1 MNEELMST
9 VLVNVSNI
17 GSLDDDS
24 LFGNVENDGVLGY
37 RGNDVSIS
45 YDGTDWIAGNQGDDS
60 LFGNQG
66 IDTIYGGKNH
76 DAVYGGQGNDLL
88 RGDLGNDRIAG
99 DRGSDTVSGGAG
111 SDRFVIGTGL
121 GGTTLSEADR
131 ILDYVWSED
140 AIELTGGITSADLD
154 ILPGT
159 GVNAGNTILRDRTTG
174 EYLAILQG
182 VEASGEV
189 EILNN
194 DATLI
199 RLPIQSEPPNFNT
212 DNETSTLPVE
222 PEISPPPPETRDIVE
237 DPGNTPDNAFNLPI
251 SSSTLVYNNQIGGT
265 DANDYY
271 MFSVGIENSLS
282 LSLDAWVGNPKI
294 TLLDSRQTIINFP
307 QNANDNS
314 ISAPLAAGTYY
325 IRVQSPET
333 TITNYNLNLSL
344 TPRLNGMTTTGS
356 TEEVQLFTNESGPLI
371 NLTPADSSDTEA
383 FRSDARFAGID
394 GSGFA
399 TVIIDSG
406 IDLDH
411 PFFGDRIVYSYDF
424 ADHDAD
430 ASDRNGHGTNVS
442 SIVAS
447 EDETYPGM
455 APGADIIHLKVFSDA
470 GGGAETGNIEQ
481 ALQWVVANA
490 EKYNIASVNMSLGGG
505 NFAEAISP
513 AELGIGDELA
523 QLVEQD
529 VIVVSA
535 AGNDFRTF
543 DSTPGVAYPA
553 ADPNSLAVGAVFDSS
568 ELAPDRLG
576 PFNGF
581 ATAFS
586 ADADLIAPWSQR
598 HPELTDIFAPGPDS
612 TGANW
617 DGGIVTMGGTSQ
629 ASPHIAGIAVLA
641 QQLAQQEL
649 GRRLTFNEFRDLLQ
663 STGVTINDGDDEDD
677 NVTNTGL
684 DYKRVDVLALGE
696 AILQLDSEPPEEPES
711 DVVRYDFAY
720 AYDGQTDENDY
731 YVGYVYAEPNT
742 FEVNTWFDPNS
753 EINNDSGFNGRYYI
767 FNAVAADSNAELGNV
782 YITQY
787 SDVDSSGQDYVP
799 YYFQRGEA
807 SGFLGLG
814 SEYDFV
820 TANNK
825 FDDFGHDFAEVD
837 ISLTD
842 GDDDGIDGGDDDG
855 DEGNCI
861 QGTGVAE
868 TIGGT
873 ADGDCLIG
881 AEGNDTIRGEFGDDT
896 IDGGTGDDLLRGGRN
911 DDLIFGG
918 SGNDHISGQGSDDT
932 LSGGD
937 GDDRLWG
944 EAGDDVLD
952 GGAGDDFLLGWKGN
966 DRISGG
972 AGIDVFAFDS
982 SHGTDTIADFTVG
995 EDLIGLKSGLRFENV
1010 FVTQDGSGVQ
1020 ISYEG
1025 EVLAILNG
1033 VTVPLTE
1040 SDFVSL

>member
-1 MNEELMST
+1 MNQEL
-9 VLVNVSNI
+9 NASNI

-37 RGNDVSIS
+37 RGNDVGIS
-45 YDGTDWIAGNQGDDS
+45 YEGTDWIAGNQGDDS

-66 IDTIYGGKNH
+66 VDTIYGGKNN

-88 RGDLGNDRIAG
+88 RGDLGNDRISG
-99 DRGSDTVSGGAG
+99 DRGADTVAGGAG
-111 SDRFVIGTGL
+111 SDRFVIGKEQ
-121 GGTTLSEADR
+121 GGATLADADR
-131 ILDYVWSED
+131 ILDYVWYED
-140 AIELTGGITSADLD
+140 TIELSGSITSADLE

-159 GVNAGNTILRDRTTG
+159 GANASNTILRDRTTN

-182 VEASGEV
+182 VQASGEIEV
-189 EILNN
+189 LNN
-194 DATLI
+194 DTTLI

-212 DNETSTLPVE
+212 DNETPTIPVE
-222 PEISPPPPETRDIVE
+222 PEISPPPPAVRDIVE
-237 DPGNTPDNAFNLPI
+237 DPGNTPDNALNVPV

-265 DANDYY
+265 DTNDYY
-271 MFSVGIENSLS
+271 IFSLGVENSLS
-282 LSLDAWVGNPKI
+282 LSLDTWVGNPKI
-294 TLLDSRQTIINFP
+294 TLLDSSQTVINFP

-333 TITNYNLNLSL
+333 SITNYNLNLSL
-344 TPRLNGMTTTGS
+344 TPRLNGITTTGS
-356 TEEVQLFTNESGPLI
+356 TEEVQLFTNESSPLI
-371 NLTPADSSDTEA
+371 NLTPSDSSDTEA

-399 TVIIDSG
+399 TVIIDGG

-424 ADHDAD
+424 ADQDTD
-430 ASDRNGHGTNVS
+430 ASDRDGHGTNVS

-447 EDETYPGM
+447 SDETYPGM
-455 APGADIIHLKVFSDA
+455 APGADIIHLKVFSDDGA
-470 GGGAETGNIEQ
+470 GDFSYTEQ

-490 EKYNIASVNMSLGGG
+490 EKYNIASVNMSLGDVQNWTTATSNYG
-505 NFAEAISP
+505 
-513 AELGIGDELA
+513 LGDELA

-535 AGNDFRTF
+535 AGNDFF
-543 DSTPGVAYPA
+543 KFGSKPGVAYPA
-553 ADPNSLAVGAVFDSS
+553 ADPNSLAVGAVWDGNNGEASWRNGAIDFTT
-568 ELAPDRLG
+568 EGDRITS
-576 PFNGF
+576 F
-581 ATAFS
+581 
-586 ADADLIAPWSQR
+586 SQR
-598 HPELTDIFAPGPDS
+598 HPELTDIFAPGAYI
-612 TGANW
+612 TGASP
-617 DGGIVTMGGTSQ
+617 DGGTSELPGTSQ

-677 NVTNTGL
+677 NVTNTGA

-711 DVVRYDFAY
+711 DLIRYEFAY
-720 AYDGQTDENDY
+720 AYDGQTDDNDY
-731 YVGYVYAEPNT
+731 YIGYVYAEADT
-742 FEVNTWFDPNS
+742 FEVNTWFDLNS
-753 EINNDSGFNGRYYI
+753 EIDNDTGLNGRYYI
-767 FNAVAADSNAELGNV
+767 LNAVAADSNAELGNV

-820 TANNK
+820 VANDK

-837 ISLTD
+837 IRLT
-842 GDDDGIDGGDDDG
+842 DGGDDDG
-855 DEGNCI
+855 TDGGDDGGNDDGNEGNCI

-868 TIGGT
+868 TLRGT
-873 ADGDCLIG
+873 DEGDCLSG

-932 LSGGD
+932 LAGGD

-952 GGAGDDFLLGWKGN
+952 GGAGDDFLLAWKGN
-966 DRISGG
+966 DRIFGG

-982 SHGTDTIADFTVG
+982 SHGTDTIVDFTVG
-995 EDLIGLKSGLRFENV
+995 EDLIGLKPGLSFENV
-1010 FVTQDGSGVQ
+1010 FVTQDESSTQ
-1020 ISYEG
+1020 IRYEG

-1033 VTVPLTE
+1033 VTVPLSE
-1040 SDFVSL
+1040 SDFISL